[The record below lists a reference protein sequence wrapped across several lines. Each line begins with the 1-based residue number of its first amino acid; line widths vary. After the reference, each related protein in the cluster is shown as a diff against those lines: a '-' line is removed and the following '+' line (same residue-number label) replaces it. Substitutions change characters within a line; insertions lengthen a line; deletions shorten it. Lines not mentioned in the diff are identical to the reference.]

1 MAYSNEDNIYL
12 ALYAN
17 WKNASDTGK
26 YGDWAANLMQKMS
39 HMSTGIQLA
48 DEGLH
53 KRTAP
58 FLSDEN
64 LKKMQEIRAERD
76 PNGLFHEWH
85 SRPEIKL

>member
-17 WKNASDTGK
+17 WKNASDTVK

-76 PNGLFHEWH
+76 PKGLFHEWH